1 MFQGRKVFQVKM
13 IDFDVVLNCSTAQVS
28 DGVAMAKALNRIDS
42 SHFSDSWL
50 SKIKTG
56 VAPDNKHLKST
67 NLRKILV
74 AIVDFNDVV
83 PFVALP
89 DFGQPNP
96 NLAAEGHPEEIG
108 NFKLK
113 LFTYFL

>member
-1 MFQGRKVFQVKM
+1 
-13 IDFDVVLNCSTAQVS
+13 
-28 DGVAMAKALNRIDS
+28 MAKALNRIDS

-56 VAPDNKHLKST
+56 VPQDNKHLKST

-83 PFVALP
+83 PFVALS

-108 NFKLK
+108 KLK
-113 LFTYFL
+113 LKQLCLCKTKQFFCRSNVTVDIRMRRKL